1 VNPHEKFRFF
11 VVRDTTPADKN
22 KISAKKPITP
32 AYKIVKKIKRM
43 VNRMGIFD
51 KLSGK
56 PAALTPKSALVL
68 SAITVIAADGVIDEA
83 EINDLAKIV
92 RGDRKSI
99 DTAMQVLK
107 ANPFPGVIDLIA
119 KTLDE
124 KQKIATLAVLCDL
137 AMADGVLAGEEKK
150 ILQMYMDK
158 FGISEAKLTPIIEAI
173 AIKNDF
179 SIFT

>member
-1 VNPHEKFRFF
+1 LSKE
-11 VVRDTTPADKN
+11 
-22 KISAKKPITP
+22 PITLKQ
-32 AYKIVKKIKRM
+32 KILEKLFKKGEK
-43 VNRMGIFD
+43 NMGIFD
-51 KLSGK
+51 KLTGK
-56 PAALTPKSALVL
+56 PATLNPKSALVL

-107 ANPFPGVIDLIA
+107 ATPFPAVIDLVANI
-119 KTLDE
+119 LDE
-124 KQKIATLAVLCDL
+124 KQKIATLAILCDL
-137 AMADGVLAGEEKK
+137 AMSDGVLAGQEKQ

-158 FGISEAKLTPIIEAI
+158 FGVSEAKLTPIIEAI

-179 SIFT
+179 SIFA